1 MFVMLSETS
10 LDGRLS
16 EQVCCLCG
24 HCLFSLCIYALYLC
38 LRYFA
43 KALEGLFFD
52 KKKNDG

>member
-16 EQVCCLCG
+16 EHVCRLCG
-24 HCLFSLCIYALYLC
+24 HCLFSALYPAPL
-38 LRYFA
+38 FS
-43 KALEGLFFD
+43 KGLKISLFD